1 MVAVSRSGR
10 TVLATGTVR
19 PRRIEDRFAER
30 VLVDDFSDGS
40 ADDSAAINA
49 AIDRCIALRMQGTR
63 ANVHLLARTY
73 NYATPHAQMLWPVG
87 IIGEGHAASVI
98 KIDDGLSGD
107 VFSWSD
113 VWYETSLQNNFAGIE
128 THKSSPILRGFS
140 VVGTREAA
148 SQQNAFMFYDRT
160 DGALIEDV
168 EVWFLKGRALMFG
181 KLDNR
186 IQGYC
191 RESRIVGFG
200 AYACGDAGV
209 PVVEFSSYGAGDS
222 TNSNEVFGLSA
233 WACYGPGLV
242 LRNGN
247 TVKPLTYMDF
257 FGTRIEGGV
266 NTQTDDLVVIG
277 DDALEGGVSHVNF
290 YGLKLIGADS
300 GTYSL
305 TIKAPDA
312 AAGARHAVMGFN
324 GVVIGPGS
332 GGGIN
337 IQAGR
342 ELRFDI
348 TDLNIAET
356 ELTVGPASQGI
367 GDIVIQGHGL
377 EVGWTTD
384 IDGTSASLVTKPTL
398 GAFS

>member
-1 MVAVSRSGR
+1 MVAVSRSGAI
-10 TVLATGTVR
+10 LATGTTR
-19 PRRIEDRFAER
+19 PRQLADRFAER
-30 VLVDDFSDGS
+30 VRVDDFLNGS
-40 ADDSAAINA
+40 GDDSSAINA
-49 AIDRCIALRMQGTR
+49 AIDRCIALRAQGVR
-63 ANVHLLARTY
+63 ANVHLGQRTY
-73 NYATPHAQMLWPVG
+73 NYSTPHAQMLWPVG

-98 KIDDGLSGD
+98 KVSSSLSGD

-113 VWYETSLQNNFAGIE
+113 VWYETSIQNNFSGLE
-128 THKSSPILRGFS
+128 THKSSPVLRGFS

-148 SQQNAFMFYDRT
+148 AQQNAFMFYDRT

-181 KLDNR
+181 ALDNR
-186 IQGYC
+186 VQGYL

-209 PVVEFSSYGAGDS
+209 PVVEFSSYGSGDA
-222 TNSNEVFGLSA
+222 TNSNEVYGLSM

-247 TVKPLTYMDF
+247 TTKTLTYMDF
-257 FGTRIEGGV
+257 FGVRVEGGA
-266 NTQTDDLVVIG
+266 NTQNDDLIVIG
-277 DDALEGGVSHVNF
+277 DDLLEGGVSHINF
-290 YGLKLIGADS
+290 YGLKIIGADAD
-300 GTYSL
+300 TYSL
-305 TIKAPDA
+305 TIKAPNA

-324 GVVIGPGS
+324 GLVVGPGG

-342 ELRFDI
+342 ELRFDV
-348 TDLNIAET
+348 TDLNITGT

-377 EVGWTTD
+377 EDDWSTD
-384 IDGTSASLVTKPTL
+384 IDSTSASLVRRPVL
-398 GAFS
+398 EVFP